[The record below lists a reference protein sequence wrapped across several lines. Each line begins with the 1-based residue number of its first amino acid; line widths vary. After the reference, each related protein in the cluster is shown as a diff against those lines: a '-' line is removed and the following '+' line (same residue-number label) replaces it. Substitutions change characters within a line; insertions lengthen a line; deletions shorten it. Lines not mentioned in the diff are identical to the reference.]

1 MDGYHILLAVL
12 GAAVLAAAV
21 LPRALERLPLSL
33 PIVVVAIGMGVFAL
47 PLDLDGPRPGPDTL
61 AAERLTEFVVIVSLM
76 GAGLKLR
83 RAPGWRSWQ
92 TTWRLLGITMPLTVA
107 AITVLGSEVVGLPIA
122 TAILLGAVLAPT
134 DPVLASDVQLRGPGD
149 GETDELGDGQ
159 GDGEAADEVR
169 FALTSEAGLNDGLA
183 FPITNLAIAIAA
195 GGSWVV
201 PWVLDDVVLKL
212 AVGLVAGLL
221 LGRAIAA
228 AVFARS
234 SRFALARTGQGFVA
248 LGATLGVYGITELVH
263 GYGFL
268 AVFVAALVIRRAEL
282 DHEYHALLHDFA
294 ETLER
299 LASVLF
305 LLLLGGAVVDGALR
319 ELDATVVGVAVVIVV
334 LVRPIAGWLG
344 LIGSGHDAPTRAAI
358 AFFGI
363 RGMGTIYY
371 LAHAVNEE
379 LFPRA
384 AEVWAVAVAT
394 ILVSIVVHGVT
405 ATPVLARLDRR
416 RSPAGAAS

>member
-1 MDGYHILLAVL
+1 MDTYHLLLAVV
-12 GAAVLAAAV
+12 GIAVLAAAV
-21 LPRALERLPLSL
+21 LPQALERLPLSL
-33 PIVVVAIGMGVFAL
+33 PIVVVAIGMAIFSL
-47 PLDLDGPRPGPDTL
+47 PFGLDGPRPGPDKL

-83 RAPGWRSWQ
+83 RPVGWRSWQ
-92 TTWRLLGITMPLTVA
+92 TTWRLLGITMPLTVI
-107 AITVLGSEVVGLPIA
+107 AIALLGSATLGLPVA

-134 DPVLASDVQLRGPGD
+134 DPVLASDVQLGGPG
-149 GETDELGDGQ
+149 TDDPDEP
-159 GDGEAADEVR
+159 AADQPVSGTRDETR

-195 GGSWVV
+195 GGSWFV

-212 AVGLVAGLL
+212 SVGAGAGVVFGKLI
-221 LGRAIAA
+221 GAA
-228 AVFARS
+228 MFAWR
-234 SRFALARTGQGFVA
+234 SRFAFVRSGEGFVA
-248 LGATLGVYGITELVH
+248 LGATLMVYGLTETLH

-268 AVFVAALVIRRAEL
+268 AVFVAAVAMRRSET
-282 DHEYHALLHDFA
+282 DHEYHTLLHDFA

-319 ELDATVVGVAVVIVV
+319 ELDATAVGVAVVIV
-334 LVRPIAGWLG
+334 LVIRPVAGWLG
-344 LIGSGHDAPTRAAI
+344 LMGTGHDASTRAAI

-371 LAHAVNEE
+371 LAHAVNEG

-384 AEVWAVAVAT
+384 TEVWAVAVAT
-394 ILVSIVVHGVT
+394 ILVSILVHGVT
-405 ATPVLARLDRR
+405 ATPVLDRLDRR
-416 RSPAGAAS
+416 RDRQPAVV